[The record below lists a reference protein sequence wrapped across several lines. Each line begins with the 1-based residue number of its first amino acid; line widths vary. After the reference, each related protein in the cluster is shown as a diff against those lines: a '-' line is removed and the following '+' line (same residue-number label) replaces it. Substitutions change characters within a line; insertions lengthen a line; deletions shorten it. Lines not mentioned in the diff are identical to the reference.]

1 MTKVQEELMQG
12 VKLLRQEKEADLAYY
27 KEKVLNTP
35 LTERV
40 QEGVSWYPVKLGN
53 QRFSMGEK
61 PVVTLERFSG
71 KKKNHAFQSG
81 KIVSVFQNLNGRQS
95 HMVSGVVNY
104 VKDQTITITLNT
116 EDIPGWLS
124 GQDIGIDLLFDDLAY
139 KEMEAALK
147 EVSNAYEPRVVQL
160 REILLGEQPPAF
172 SKKSQVVLSELN
184 ESQNG
189 ALNKVINA
197 RDVAIVHGPPGTGK
211 TTTLVHCILEVLKS
225 EKQVM
230 VCAPSNAAVDL
241 LADKLRSQGVS
252 LVRIGHPARVTEEN
266 LELTIDAQV
275 ANHTYYRDLKGIRK
289 KMEEYFRLGGQYKRN
304 FGRSEKQQ
312 RKMLYREAHALKDEA
327 NQLEQYIVSD
337 ILGRS
342 QAVLCTLV
350 GSANNLLKGIRFKTT
365 FIDEA
370 AQSLEA
376 ASWIPV
382 IRSERVIMA
391 GDHQQLPPT
400 VKSFEA
406 ARQGLRFS
414 LFEKIIQR
422 KEELATPVDAML
434 RKQYRMNK
442 KIMNFSSEYFYH
454 HNLVADESVS
464 EHVIHENLPP
474 LLFIDTVGSGF
485 TEQIDEKTLST
496 YNRDEGMALLEHLNH
511 AIGEIGVE
519 RMLEEHITIGVIAP
533 YRAQIKLLH
542 AESEHFEA
550 IQQVKSLLTIDTVDA
565 FQGRERDMMY
575 IGLVRSNEK
584 GIIGFLGEIRRTNVA
599 MTRARKRLV
608 MMGDS
613 ATLSNHPFFQQLV
626 AYCQENNAYESI
638 FEIMQF

>member
-1 MTKVQEELMQG
+1 
-12 VKLLRQEKEADLAYY
+12 
-27 KEKVLNTP
+27 
-35 LTERV
+35 
-40 QEGVSWYPVKLGN
+40 
-53 QRFSMGEK
+53 
-61 PVVTLERFSG
+61 
-71 KKKNHAFQSG
+71 
-81 KIVSVFQNLNGRQS
+81 
-95 HMVSGVVNY
+95 
-104 VKDQTITITLNT
+104 
-116 EDIPGWLS
+116 
-124 GQDIGIDLLFDDLAY
+124 
-139 KEMEAALK
+139 
-147 EVSNAYEPRVVQL
+147 
-160 REILLGEQPPAF
+160 
-172 SKKSQVVLSELN
+172 
-184 ESQNG
+184 
-189 ALNKVINA
+189 
-197 RDVAIVHGPPGTGK
+197 
-211 TTTLVHCILEVLKS
+211 
-225 EKQVM
+225 
-230 VCAPSNAAVDL
+230 
-241 LADKLRSQGVS
+241 
-252 LVRIGHPARVTEEN
+252 
-266 LELTIDAQV
+266 
-275 ANHTYYRDLKGIRK
+275 
-289 KMEEYFRLGGQYKRN
+289 
-304 FGRSEKQQ
+304 
-312 RKMLYREAHALKDEA
+312 MLYREAHALKDEA
-327 NQLEQYIVSD
+327 SQLEQYIVFD

-350 GSANNLLKGIRFKTT
+350 GSANNLLKGHRFKTT

-376 ASWIPV
+376 ASWIPI

-400 VKSFEA
+400 IKSFEA

-442 KIMNFSSEYFYH
+442 KIMHFSSEYFYN
-454 HNLVADESVS
+454 HNLIADESVS

-485 TEQIDEKTLST
+485 AEQIDEKTLST
-496 YNRDEGMALLEHLNH
+496 YNREEGLALLEHLNQ

-533 YRAQIKLLH
+533 YRAQIRLLK
-542 AESEHFEA
+542 AESEQYEA
-550 IQQVKSLLTIDTVDA
+550 IQQVTSLLSIDTVDA

-575 IGLVRSNEK
+575 ISLVRSNEK
-584 GIIGFLGEIRRTNVA
+584 GVIGFLGEIRRTNVA